1 MNRKNSAELVVE
13 VLQTLWPEG
22 VRPLDYR
29 NLLRVIRIVEEAARE
44 SAKVED
50 SLSSAQNGQWK
61 VEQRGG

>member
-50 SLSSAQNGQWK
+50 SLSSAQNGFGPA
-61 VEQRGG
+61 EQRGG